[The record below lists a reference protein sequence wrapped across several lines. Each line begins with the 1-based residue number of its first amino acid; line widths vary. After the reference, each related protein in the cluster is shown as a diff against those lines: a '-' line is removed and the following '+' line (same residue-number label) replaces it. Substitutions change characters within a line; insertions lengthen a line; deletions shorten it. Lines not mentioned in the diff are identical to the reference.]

1 MMKYE
6 EVTLKNIPKKY
17 EIDYDSLYSKVRE
30 KADYLINLNPTG
42 YNLNTTSLI
51 VRNSIATSYSIPEYE
66 STMELIKQIKDEDN
80 VLILASWL
88 SLMRLEIFN
97 SMGKIKKIVLLDH
110 DQSVI
115 ILGQTIS
122 TMYPNMDVQYIRKNV
137 VFNDISEYFNE
148 KQIIVIPSINMLLPF
163 DELLPNLPKGTLV
176 SVHGTSNMKMRYGNP
191 IYNPDDLKSQISCQ
205 EVFLAKQYDSKWS
218 TNQGTYK
225 FKTSVVVAK
234 I

>member
-6 EVTLKNIPKKY
+6 EVTLKNKPEKY
-17 EIDYDSLYSKVRE
+17 EIDYDTLNSKVRE
-30 KADYLINLNPTG
+30 KANYLIKANPTG
-42 YNLNTTSLI
+42 YNPNTTSLI
-51 VRNSIATSYSIPEYE
+51 IQNSISSSYSIPEYE
-66 STMELIKQIKDEDN
+66 STMELIKHIKDEDN

-97 SMGKIKKIVLLDH
+97 AVDKIKKIVLLDH
-110 DQSVI
+110 DKSVI
-115 ILGQTIS
+115 LLGHTIS
-122 TMYPNMDVQYIRKNV
+122 TLYPNMNIQYVRKNV
-137 VFNDISEYFNE
+137 VFNDISEYFNK
-148 KQIIVIPSINMLLPF
+148 KQIVIIPSINMLLPF
-163 DELLPNLPKGTLV
+163 NELLPNLPKGTLV

-191 IYNPDDLKSQISCQ
+191 IYNPDDLNSQIPCQ

-225 FKTSVVVAK
+225 FRTSVVVAK

>member
-1 MMKYE
+1 MKYE
-6 EVTLKNIPKKY
+6 EVSLKNIPKNY
-17 EIDYDSLYSKVRE
+17 EIDYDTLFSKVRE
-30 KADYLINLNPTG
+30 KANYLIDLNPTG

-51 VRNSIATSYSIPEYE
+51 IRNSIANSYSIPEYE
-66 STMELIKQIKDEDN
+66 STMELVRHIKDEDN

-97 SMGKIKKIVLLDH
+97 LMGKIKKIILLDH
-110 DQSVI
+110 DKSVI
-115 ILGQTIS
+115 TLGQTIS
-122 TMYPNMDVQYIRKNV
+122 TMYPNMDIQYIRKNV
-137 VFNDISEYFNE
+137 VFNDISEYFTE
-148 KQIIVIPSINMLLPF
+148 RQIIIVPSINQLLPF
-163 DELLPNLPKGTLV
+163 DELLPNLPKNTLI

-205 EVFLAKQYDSKWS
+205 ETFLAKRYDSKWS

-225 FKTSVVVAK
+225 FVTSVIVAR